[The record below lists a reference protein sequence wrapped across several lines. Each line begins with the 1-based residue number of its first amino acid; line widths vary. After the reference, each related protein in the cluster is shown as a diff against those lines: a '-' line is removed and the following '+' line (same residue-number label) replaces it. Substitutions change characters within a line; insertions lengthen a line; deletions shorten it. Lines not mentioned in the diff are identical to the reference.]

1 MRELRE
7 QVEALRELLAQAPLP
22 LQAKWLNDL
31 REVSRWLHKL
41 SEDLPSASAAAPR
54 RQESVVGLP
63 FRALA
68 LTEERAYVL
77 DEHGLVW
84 WRPRASSSSSVAWRE
99 FLQKPE
105 APILPPPPFASIAP
119 SGNLVMGMDA
129 MGRLFWPDEQRRY
142 WRQV

>member
-7 QVEALRELLAQAPLP
+7 QVEVLRALLATAPLP

-31 REVSRWLHKL
+31 REVSRRLEGL
-41 SEDLPSASAAAPR
+41 SEDPFEDLPSTSAEPR
-54 RQESVVGLP
+54 QP
-63 FRALA
+63 FRALVLTADRRYA
-68 LTEERAYVL
+68 LDDQGR
-77 DEHGLVW
+77 GW
-84 WRPRASSSSSVAWRE
+84 WMSRSSSSSAWRE
-99 FLQKPE
+99 FMQKLE

-129 MGRLFWPDEQRRY
+129 TGRLFWPDEQRRY